1 MEGISPQLPK
11 YIYQTGLIVVAIL
24 LCVRI
29 KDSAATPDMKL
40 MIYSG
45 IFYFGVMVG
54 FRKLKWQAAS
64 LFLEGDPEEDSGT
77 GQEHQNL
84 H

>member
-1 MEGISPQLPK
+1 MEGISSQLPK
-11 YIYQTGLIVVAIL
+11 YIYQTGLRVVAIL

-54 FRKLKWQAAS
+54 F
-64 LFLEGDPEEDSGT
+64 G
-77 GQEHQNL
+77 
-84 H
+84 